1 MQNVS
6 DGSANA
12 GSPSGTAA
20 EEIDRI
26 RSDASADPNHPYND
40 ASHPE
45 HKAVHRQVLDL
56 YRQSDASASD
66 AGRPDQPPAH
76 APSTSTAQPGH
87 EVEDAKAEIER
98 IYEEAKNDPAHPYN
112 NRRHPKHAEIH
123 QHMLELQRV
132 VAEDGAKREG
142 EHHAGSDEEFDAAL
156 RSARVRNTE
165 ISTDELG
172 QELDLVRG
180 WFGDAG
186 LSANEAGEVIKAFNE
201 IAHVPDETLHDPER
215 TEQAAASSMRALEA
229 IWGDQLEANIDTARR
244 AVRHLDKD
252 GTILAYLEETRLGDD
267 PRIIRILADVGHRN
281 GW

>member
-1 MQNVS
+1 MQDVT
-6 DGSANA
+6 DGSANE

-26 RSDASADPNHPYND
+26 RTEARSDPNHPYND

-45 HKAVHRQVLDL
+45 HKTVHRQVLDL
-56 YRQSDASASD
+56 YRQSDGSQVGSVASD
-66 AGRPDQPPAH
+66 GQQPH
-76 APSTSTAQPGH
+76 ATVASSSQLGNSVEEAQ
-87 EVEDAKAEIER
+87 AEIDR
-98 IYEEAKNDPAHPYN
+98 IYQEARNDPGHPYN

-123 QHMLELQRV
+123 QRMLELQRV
-132 VAEDGAKREG
+132 VAEDDAEQEG
-142 EHHAGSDEEFDAAL
+142 EHHAGSDEDFDAAL

-165 ISTDELG
+165 ISTEELS
-172 QELDLVRG
+172 QEFELIRG

-186 LSANEAGEVIKAFNE
+186 LSADEAGEVIKAFNE

-229 IWGDQLEANIDTARR
+229 IWGDQLEANVDTARR